1 MIQCKHKYASHYVEL
16 MLSGSDRNIVLVNE
30 HIECLSKSVEKSWSQ
45 EIVVEVL
52 TEMKR
57 NAVDND
63 QFHLQTLQH
72 CTGK

>member
-1 MIQCKHKYASHYVEL
+1 
-16 MLSGSDRNIVLVNE
+16 MLSGSDRNIVLVNK
-30 HIECLSKSVEKSWSQ
+30 HIERLSKSVEKSWSQ
-45 EIVVEVL
+45 EIVVKVL
-52 TEMKR
+52 TEMKC